1 MYHKTPSYKVFNAF
15 NIALLS
21 VLAIL
26 CILPLINVL
35 AISFSSRY
43 AIDSNLV
50 TLWPVEFTWG
60 AYLKTLQ
67 NDHFARAMG
76 ITLERTLL
84 GTALSMLFTIITAFP
99 LSKPDMVFKGRTIYA
114 WVFLFTMLFS
124 GGLIPSYI
132 LIQELGL
139 MNSIWALVLPPINIF
154 NILLLLN
161 FFRGIPKELEE
172 AAFIDG
178 AGYFR
183 SLVNVYVPLSL
194 PALTTLSLF
203 FMVGHWNSWFDGM
216 LYMTDM
222 KQWPLATLMRT
233 IVVEL
238 DFTKITM
245 DPAEMRLL
253 SERSVK
259 GAQIFIS
266 ILPVILVYP
275 FLQKYFVKGLVM
287 GSMKE

>member
-1 MYHKTPSYKVFNAF
+1 MYHKTPSYKVFYAF

-50 TLWPVEFTWG
+50 TLWPVEFTWE

-222 KQWPLATLMRT
+222 KQWPLSTLMRT

-266 ILPVILVYP
+266 ILPIILVYP

>member
-1 MYHKTPSYKVFNAF
+1 MYHKTPAYKMFYVL

-21 VLAIL
+21 ILALL

-50 TLWPVEFTWG
+50 TLWPVEFTWD
-60 AYLKTLQ
+60 AYLKTLDNQ
-67 NDHFARAMG
+67 HFLRAMG
-76 ITLERTLL
+76 VTLERTVL
-84 GTALSMLFTIITAFP
+84 GTVLGLLFTILTAFP
-99 LSKPDMVFKGRTIYA
+99 LSKSDMVFRGRTMYA
-114 WVFLFTMLFS
+114 WIFLFTMLFS

-139 MNSIWALVLPPINIF
+139 MNTIWALILPPINVF

-178 AGYFR
+178 AGYAR
-183 SLVNVYVPLSL
+183 SLMNVYIPLSL
-194 PALTTLSLF
+194 PAITTLALF
-203 FMVGHWNSWFDGM
+203 FMVYHWNAWFDGM
-216 LYMTDM
+216 LYMSDM
-222 KQWPLATLMRT
+222 NKWPLATLMRT

-245 DPAEMRLL
+245 DPAEMHRL

-266 ILPVILVYP
+266 ILPIILVYP
-275 FLQKYFVKGLVM
+275 FLQKFFVKGLVM